1 MSALLVLTAFLAI
14 SILLAYHRLHYH
26 RFVQYAHIPQPPT
39 SLIWGHMAL
48 LHKFMS
54 MSSSQEGGPSDR
66 HIDLVLLEIWHSL
79 GQPPLFLMDLRPVGP
94 CLCIIA
100 SHHLAEQISRS
111 SAAFAY
117 SVPKSY
123 TLGELVPLVGH
134 DSMIIKEGQEWKELR
149 KRFNPGFAPGH
160 LMGLLPV
167 VAEKVWMFTR
177 LLERVVSDSAD
188 QEGQGGGKVVRLD
201 MLTQGLTV
209 DVIGEV
215 VMEVDVGAQEELL
228 GRADLG
234 EDAAAAAAGGG
245 EEEEDE
251 GLMDTCKKGG
261 KGEGHGGGEM
271 SNFTKTYYRLIT
283 SYAADMEGK
292 PPIKWWLQLL
302 TNNPFSRHRR
312 RRHRHRQL
320 LSQKV
325 DTFLREFVQ
334 RKYRDEFQSTTTTTT
349 TKKTKSILS
358 LSLSLSE
365 KQEKSP
371 LGLPCLPPKILS
383 TTTDALK
390 TFLFAGHDTTAILI
404 GWVLYYLSICPRA
417 HSRVSSELD
426 SIFGPSATPAEIRA
440 QLSAPGEGG
449 PDKLNKMV
457 YTHAVIKEALR
468 LHPPAGTARRA
479 EVGSGFVVSV
489 GEPSSSSSSSAGQE
503 KGGQSQQGRG
513 GAGRR
518 GGEWNVDGMVLYN
531 CATII
536 HRDPEVYGETKDEF
550 WPERWLSEEDK
561 DKGEIPAGAWRP
573 FERGPR
579 DCIGRDLAIIEAKVV
594 VALVHG
600 RYEFVKVGLGEKV
613 LVPQQGPD
621 GGEEEKLKPV
631 VDGTGCCVVKE
642 KLYTRRQVTA
652 RAADGM
658 RMKVRLAKGVVGG
671 LEG

>member
-1 MSALLVLTAFLAI
+1 MS
-14 SILLAYHRLHYH
+14 
-26 RFVQYAHIPQPPT
+26 QN
-39 SLIWGHMAL
+39 SL
-48 LHKFMS
+48 
-54 MSSSQEGGPSDR
+54 PSDR

-79 GQPPLFLMDLRPVGP
+79 NNPPLFLIDLRPVGP

-100 SHHLAEQISRS
+100 SHHLAEQISRPS
-111 SAAFAY
+111 SLSGKHDFPY

-123 TLGELVPLVGH
+123 TLGDLKPLVGH
-134 DSMIIKEGQEWKELR
+134 DSIIIKEGQEWKDLR

-167 VAEKVWMFTR
+167 VTEKVWMFMR
-177 LLERVVSDSAD
+177 LLEQVATDG
-188 QEGQGGGKVVRLD
+188 QEKVVKLD

-228 GRADLG
+228 GKADLS
-234 EDAAAAAAGGG
+234 EDAAAAAIAGA
-245 EEEEDE
+245 EEEDDDLAA
-251 GLMDTCKKGG
+251 GMGTKGG
-261 KGEGHGGGEM
+261 EGGDGREEKGQM
-271 SNFTKTYYRLIT
+271 SNFTKIYYRLIT
-283 SYAADMEGK
+283 SYAAEGK
-292 PPIKWWLQLL
+292 PPIEWLQLF
-302 TNNPFSRHRR
+302 TKPFSRRR
-312 RRHRHRQL
+312 RQV
-320 LSQKV
+320 LSQRV

-334 RKYRDEFQSTTTTTT
+334 RKHLDEFHSSNPSSHHQQPPKTTTAP
-349 TKKTKSILS
+349 KSRSILS
-358 LSLSLSE
+358 LSLSE
-365 KQEKSP
+365 QENSP
-371 LGLPCLPPKILS
+371 TLPPKILS

-404 GWVLYYLSICPRA
+404 GWILYYLSICPRA
-417 HSRVSSELD
+417 HSRISSELD
-426 SIFGPSATPAEIRA
+426 SIFKPGASPSEIRT
-440 QLSAPGEGG
+440 QLSGSEG
-449 PDKLNKMV
+449 PEKLNRMV
-457 YTHAVIKEALR
+457 YTHAVVKEALR

-479 EVGSGFVVSV
+479 DVGSGFVVT
-489 GEPSSSSSSSAGQE
+489 EPASSSSSVGGQG
-503 KGGQSQQGRG
+503 KGGRQGQGRG
-513 GAGRR
+513 GQ
-518 GGEWNVDGMVLYN
+518 WNLDGMVLYN

-550 WPERWLSEEDK
+550 WPERWLSESDFEG
-561 DKGEIPAGAWRP
+561 KGEIPPGAWRP

-613 LVPQQGPD
+613 LVPQDGQGSDEYMEGKQPVH
-621 GGEEEKLKPV
+621 V

-658 RMKVRLAKGVVGG
+658 RMKVRLARGVVGG